1 MGSIW
6 FSETYLYFN
15 QLKRMCFFFFERLER
30 MCCLQSIQNI
40 HTTSNKKELKLTSD
54 IGSGWLMPEI
64 GISDYGTC
72 CIVYWWKENLKY
84 Y

>member
-1 MGSIW
+1 MW
-6 FSETYLYFN
+6 VLYDLVKL
-15 QLKRMCFFFFERLER
+15 QSKRECVFFFFWERLRE
-30 MCCLQSIQNI
+30 CVVCTSIQNI

-72 CIVYWWKENLKY
+72 CIVYWWKENLKHY
-84 Y
+84 